1 MSLNDIAITSIIIGI
16 VCSIVIIIDIIN
28 GHRQKMGIMNVVWPI
43 TTLYS
48 GPIGLWAYFKIGR
61 MSAEKNI
68 TKFAEDNSMKQ
79 PENKAGINSR
89 NPGWKSITKST
100 LHCGGGCT
108 LGDLISENILA
119 VFPFT
124 LFGSTL
130 YGSWFIDYFVALAF
144 GIIFQY
150 YALKPM
156 KLLSPK
162 DTLIAAVK
170 ADTLSL
176 TSWQIGMYGWM
187 AISVF
192 LIFGH
197 PLSAKTSVFWF
208 MMQIAMI
215 FGFLTAYPM
224 NIFLLK
230 KGIKESM

>member
-1 MSLNDIAITSIIIGI
+1 MSLNDIALTSIIVSII
-16 VCSIVIIIDIIN
+16 CSIIIIIDIIN
-28 GHRQKMGIMNVVWPI
+28 GHHQKMSIMNVVWPV
-43 TTLYS
+43 TALYS
-48 GPIGLWAYFKIGR
+48 GPIGLWLYFKIGR
-61 MSAEKNI
+61 MPTEKINPPVGN
-68 TKFAEDNSMKQ
+68 TVMKQ
-79 PENKAGINSR
+79 SETKMDNR
-89 NPGWKSITKST
+89 NPGWKSVTKST

-108 LGDLISENILA
+108 LGDIVSENLLVA
-119 VFPFT
+119 FPFT

-130 YGSWFIDYFVALAF
+130 FGSWFIDYFFALAI

-156 KLLSPK
+156 KHLSPK

-197 PLSAKTSVFWF
+197 PLSARTAVFWF
-208 MMQIAMI
+208 MMQIAMM
-215 FGFLTAYPM
+215 FGFFTAYPM